1 VSPTPEQEARTEI
14 DRMLAEAGWQVQD
27 VKNVN
32 LYAGQGVA
40 IREFPLERGFG
51 FADYLLYIDGK
62 ATGVIEAK
70 RVGTTLSGVE
80 IQSDKYTEGLPLTLP
95 AWFRPLPFRYQSTGV
110 ETRFTSGL
118 DPDPRLR
125 AVFSFHRPETL
136 AVWLDEACRSV
147 EKTTHQPGIVAE
159 PGIAWSPDCYRQRL
173 RRMPTLHREGLW
185 PAQFTAITNLETSLA
200 ADWPRSLV
208 QMATGSGKTFTA
220 VSFIYRQLKF
230 AGARRVLFLV
240 DRANLGRQTLKEF
253 QQYQSPYTPFKFTE
267 EYIVQHL
274 QSNRID
280 GTARVCICTI
290 QRLYS
295 ILRGEELAPE
305 LEEESLFDHESL
317 FREPPPVVYNPA
329 IPPEIFDLIITDECH
344 RSIYNLWRQVLE
356 YFDGF
361 LVGLTA
367 TPGKQ
372 TFGFFNR
379 NLVMEYPHEQAV
391 ADGVNVNYDVYRI
404 RTRITQGGSVVEA
417 GHYVDLRERETRA
430 VRWERLDEDLAY
442 EANQLDRDVVAVDQI
457 RTVIRTFRDK
467 VLTEIFPGRSWVP
480 KTLIFAKD
488 DSHAEDIVRIVREE
502 FGKGNDFCQ
511 KITYRTT
518 GRKPEELIAEFRTS
532 PMPRIAVTVDM
543 IATGTDIKPL
553 ECVFFMRMIRSRSFF
568 EQMKGRGVRVIN
580 SDDLQAVTPDAVAKD
595 HFVIVDAVGVCE
607 EDKTDSRPLEKKP
620 AISLE
625 KLLQAV
631 ALGNSESAV
640 ISSIAGRFA
649 RLEKKLD
656 PAGKAEIERLANGRG
671 LKEITGN
678 LMTAIDPERQIAQAR
693 QAFGVS
699 DPTVEQVK
707 QAAAGLISEAV
718 RPFCDPRLREKILE
732 LQAKADQIIDTV
744 SADEVIEAG
753 FDAEALEKARGLVQS
768 FERFIEEH
776 RDEITAIQILYSR
789 PYRQRLKYD
798 EIKSLAELIEKPPYL
813 WRIDRLW
820 DAYAALEADRVRGA
834 GSRRLWTDI
843 VSLVRFALHQEPL
856 LEPFEEH
863 VRERF
868 SAWVTKQQAG
878 GKNFSDEQR
887 WWLERIRDHV
897 IASLEIGRDDF
908 DYTPFKE
915 NGGIGKVYQLFGEE
929 LWPMLEE
936 LNGVLAA

>member
-1 VSPTPEQEARTEI
+1 MTPEQKARMEI
-14 DRMLAEAGWQVQD
+14 DLMLLESSWLVQD
-27 VKNVN
+27 VKSVS
-32 LYAGQGVA
+32 LHAGRGVA

-62 ATGVIEAK
+62 AAGVIEAK
-70 RVGTTLSGVE
+70 KAGVTLSGVE
-80 IQSDKYTEGLPLTLP
+80 IQSDRYTQGLSRFLP

-110 ETRFTSGL
+110 ETCFTSGL
-118 DPDPRLR
+118 DPDPRSR
-125 AVFSFHRPETL
+125 NVFSFHRPETL
-136 AVWLDEACRSV
+136 AGWLEECRGEACLAQDLPLAAEDDPVWLPQTYRS
-147 EKTTHQPGIVAE
+147 
-159 PGIAWSPDCYRQRL
+159 RL
-173 RRMPTLHREGLW
+173 RRLPPLHEEGLW
-185 PAQFTAITNLETSLA
+185 PAQFTAITNLEKSLA
-200 ADWPRSLV
+200 ADRPRSLV

-253 QQYQSPYTPFKFTE
+253 QQYQSPYTPYKFSE
-267 EYIVQHL
+267 EYIVNHL
-274 QSNRID
+274 QSSRLD
-280 GTARVCICTI
+280 TTARVCICTI

-305 LEEESLFDHESL
+305 LEEESLFDHATL
-317 FREPPPVVYNPA
+317 FKEPPPVVYNPD
-329 IPPEIFDLIITDECH
+329 IPLETFDLIVTDECH

-367 TPGKQ
+367 TPSKQ
-372 TFGFFNR
+372 TFGFFNQ

-417 GHYVDLRERETRA
+417 GHYVDHRERETRA
-430 VRWERLDEDLAY
+430 VRWEQLDEDLTY
-442 EANQLDRDVVAVDQI
+442 EAGQLDRDVVAVDQI

-580 SDDLQAVTPDAVAKD
+580 DTDLQAVTPDAVAKT

-620 AISLE
+620 TVSLE

-631 ALGNSESAV
+631 ALGNTESEV

-656 PAGKAEIERLANGRG
+656 LAGKAEIEKVTDGKG
-671 LKEITGN
+671 LKELTRDLIA
-678 LMTAIDPERQIAQAR
+678 AIDPERQIEQAR
-693 QAFGVS
+693 TDFGVS

-707 QAAAGLISEAV
+707 QAGVKLIRQAV
-718 RPFCDPRLREKILE
+718 KPLCEPKLREKILE
-732 LQAKADQIIDTV
+732 LQRKADQIIDTV

-753 FDAEALEKARGLVQS
+753 FDAEALDKAKGLVES
-768 FERFIEEH
+768 FEKFIEEH
-776 RDEITAIQILYSR
+776 KDEITALQILYSR

-798 EIKSLAELIEKPPYL
+798 EIKGLAEMIEKPPYL

-820 DAYAALEADRVRGA
+820 DAYAALETSKVKGA

-843 VSLVRFALHQEPL
+843 VSLVRFALHQEPV

-863 VRERF
+863 VHERF
-868 SAWVTKQQAG
+868 SAWIAKQEGAG
-878 GKNFSDEQR
+878 RAFSGEQR

-908 DYTPFKE
+908 EFTPFKE

-936 LNGVLAA
+936 LNEVLAA

>member
-1 VSPTPEQEARTEI
+1 
-14 DRMLAEAGWQVQD
+14 MLAEAGWLVQD

-32 LYAGQGVA
+32 LHAGRGVA

-51 FADYLLYIDGK
+51 FADYLLYFDGK
-62 ATGVIEAK
+62 AAGVIEAK
-70 RVGTTLSGVE
+70 KAGVTLSGVE
-80 IQSDKYTEGLPLTLP
+80 IQSDRYTQGLPLTLP
-95 AWFRPLPFRYQSTGV
+95 AWFRPLPFRYQSTGI

-118 DPDPRLR
+118 DPDPRSR
-125 AVFSFHRPETL
+125 PVFSFHRPETL
-136 AVWLDEACRSV
+136 AEWLDTACRSV
-147 EKTTHQPGIVAE
+147 ESATHQPGAVAE
-159 PGIAWSPDCYRQRL
+159 PGVLWSPDCYRNRL
-173 RRMPTLHREGLW
+173 RRLPLLHTEGLW
-185 PAQFTAITNLETSLA
+185 SAQFKAINNLEKSLA
-200 ADWPRSLV
+200 ADRPRSLV

-253 QQYQSPYTPFKFTE
+253 QQYQSPYTPYKFTE
-267 EYIVQHL
+267 EYIVSHL
-274 QSNRID
+274 QSSRLD
-280 GTARVCICTI
+280 STARVCICTI

-317 FREPPPVVYNPA
+317 FKEPSPVVYNPA
-329 IPPEIFDLIITDECH
+329 IPPETFDLIVTDECH

-372 TFGFFNR
+372 TFGFFNQ

-417 GHYVDLRERETRA
+417 GHFVDHRERETRA
-430 VRWERLDEDLAY
+430 VRWERLDEELTY
-442 EANQLDRDVVAVDQI
+442 EANQLDRDVVAIDQI
-457 RTVIRTFRDK
+457 RTVISTFRDK
-467 VLTEIFPGRSWVP
+467 VLTEIFPGRTWVP

-518 GRKPEELIAEFRTS
+518 GRKPEDLIAEFRTS

-580 SDDLQAVTPDAVAKD
+580 DTDLQAVTPDAVAKS
-595 HFVIVDAVGVCE
+595 HFVIVDAVGVCD

-620 AISLE
+620 TVSLE

-631 ALGNSESAV
+631 ALGNTESEV
-640 ISSIAGRFA
+640 VSSIAGRFA
-649 RLEKKLD
+649 RLERKLD
-656 PAGKAEIERLANGRG
+656 LAGKVEIEKLTDGKG
-671 LKEITGN
+671 LKELTGD
-678 LMTAIDPERQIAQAR
+678 LIASIDPERQIEQAR
-693 QAFGVS
+693 ADFGVS

-707 QAAAGLISEAV
+707 QSAVKLIRQAV
-718 RPFCDPRLREKILE
+718 KPLCEPKLREKILE
-732 LQAKADQIIDTV
+732 LLRKADQIIDTV

-753 FDAEALEKARGLVQS
+753 FDADALDKAKGLVQS

-776 RDEITAIQILYSR
+776 KDEITALQILYSR
-789 PYRQRLKYD
+789 PYRQRLKYE
-798 EIKSLAELIEKPPYL
+798 EIKGLAEMIEKPPYL

-820 DAYAALEADRVRGA
+820 DAYAALETSKVKGV

-843 VSLVRFALHQEPL
+843 VSLVRFALHQEPV

-863 VRERF
+863 VHERF
-868 SAWVTKQQAG
+868 AVWVSKQEASG
-878 GKNFSDEQR
+878 RSFSDEQR

-908 DYTPFKE
+908 EFTPFKE

-929 LWPMLEE
+929 LWGMLEE
-936 LNGVLAA
+936 LNEVLAA